1 VAAIAAVCLAAHS
14 ASAQNQIGVNFVAND
29 NPGGGEQPPGGVQNG
44 WVDSLAPTDTA
55 GVYPQ
60 KNWNNLGRFGDS
72 ITLNDGNGVSS
83 GVSIAWTSLGMWH
96 CSGRTGFP
104 PGPPFSD
111 PNAKL
116 MDGFL
121 ESTWGLLG
129 VNGPIAPGTA
139 VTNISN
145 CAPIIFLS
153 GLQQFIANKC
163 GGSYSIVIYC
173 NNDTASG
180 RHSEYWIDAV
190 SSPSSAIV
198 VGAPITPPI
207 FLNDNAQFNGTF
219 TQVCPSATN
228 DAAACSGNYIEF
240 DGLTNDE
247 ILIVSQNISAAP
259 SAVINGIQVI
269 ALGVILPP
277 IVQPPWISPT
287 NVIFLGS
294 TGSTV
299 TISFSTYG
307 CGLSYQWQTDGG
319 GGGSLTN
326 IPGATNSSVVTT
338 PTTAGTWNYDVVV
351 TNSYGSLTSLLATV
365 TVLPASPPILT
376 TDIGGVTPDDP
387 SVAYNTNVYG
397 FMGGNVQFHAEFNAG
412 TMPITNQW
420 VLKLD
425 SGGGYT
431 NIAGATGWYWTVTN
445 VQSSKAGNYELTAT
459 NAVGSSNSTAAHLT
473 ALADPAAPPSNGATN
488 MYANC
493 VMTNHPW
500 AYWKFE
506 ETNDTF
512 FSSMQAYDY
521 SAHNYDA
528 TYGNS
533 TDGSM
538 ATGCKDGG
546 ETLPDLGPVGTGT
559 NSYGGFPANNMC
571 AKMSANHTNG
581 YLTVPPLNLYTNT
594 VTFTMWIKPNA
605 ATLVPSTGL
614 FMNRNG
620 LDAAGIGFGTATN
633 ALGTPCLA
641 YTWDTNSSA
650 TYGWNSGLYPVAG
663 IWNFVACVI
672 TPSNTTMYLYY
683 ASSGGTNLYKAA
695 NSVANGPEAFNG
707 GTTWLGS
714 DNWNNGSTFN
724 GWIDEVAI
732 FTNSLGENQVQD
744 LFLKAL
750 ALQIW
755 PSPPVFYLQP
765 SNTAVFQGQ
774 TLQLTALAFGI
785 PNPAYQWQYLNA
797 TWHNLATTTGRMTTN
812 ATMYWQNFTGAVTSV
827 RAMAYNSCGT
837 NYSDV
842 ATVTYYPAPPV
853 PTNGLWTVNFAIRPT
868 ISDLYHGRG
877 VLGTNMYWNALSG
890 TFIDGVGPQF
900 TNVPPSLLDDGA
912 TVSGINFGSFP
923 IYLGWSGSVGTN
935 NVLLDTF
942 CSFVDFGAAFIFTS
956 VPNGIYKLALYGID
970 GASANLGTIF
980 TVNGVSQSVTNAQ
993 DIAFLPDNT
1002 VVYTNVMVT
1011 NGTLE
1016 VTMVSI
1022 PRGACPT
1029 WGCDGA
1035 FNGAQLQLIAYY
1047 GPNILSL
1054 TNSGKNMVLSYVG
1067 GQLLEATNMSGP
1079 WTTNLTATSPFTI
1092 SPTGQMKFYRVYTNN
1107 IPQ

>member
-1 VAAIAAVCLAAHS
+1 MM
-14 ASAQNQIGVNFVAND
+14 
-29 NPGGGEQPPGGVQNG
+29 
-44 WVDSLAPTDTA
+44 
-55 GVYPQ
+55 
-60 KNWNNLGRFGDS
+60 RF
-72 ITLNDGNGVSS
+72 SS
-83 GVSIAWTSLGMWH
+83 SVKTYLVVRLQQSMEFKSYLWEWE
-96 CSGRTGFP
+96 FP
-104 PGPPFSD
+104 PP
-111 PNAKL
+111 L
-116 MDGFL
+116 
-121 ESTWGLLG
+121 
-129 VNGPIAPGTA
+129 V
-139 VTNISN
+139 
-145 CAPIIFLS
+145 
-153 GLQQFIANKC
+153 
-163 GGSYSIVIYC
+163 
-173 NNDTASG
+173 
-180 RHSEYWIDAV
+180 
-190 SSPSSAIV
+190 
-198 VGAPITPPI
+198 TPP
-207 FLNDNAQFNGTF
+207 
-219 TQVCPSATN
+219 SA
-228 DAAACSGNYIEF
+228 
-240 DGLTNDE
+240 
-247 ILIVSQNISAAP
+247 
-259 SAVINGIQVI
+259 
-269 ALGVILPP
+269 
-277 IVQPPWISPT
+277 SPT
-287 NVIFLGS
+287 NVISLG
-294 TGSTV
+294 TTV
-299 TISFSTYG
+299 TISATAYA
-307 CGLSYQWQTDGG
+307 CGALSYQWQTDGG

-338 PTTAGTWNYDVVV
+338 PTTVGIWNYDVVV

-365 TVLPASPPILT
+365 TVLPASAPILT
-376 TDIGGVTPDDP
+376 SDINQW
-387 SVAYNTNVYG
+387 STNVYS
-397 FMGGNVQFHAEFNAG
+397 FMGGNVQFHVEFNLG

-425 SGGGYT
+425 SGSGYT
-431 NIAGATGWYWTVTN
+431 PIVGATDWYWTVTN
-445 VQSSKAGNYELTAT
+445 VQSSKVGNYELTAT
-459 NAVGSSNSTAAHLT
+459 NGVGSSNSTAAHLT
-473 ALADPAAPPSNGATN
+473 ALADPPPPSSTGVTN

-521 SAHNYDA
+521 STHNYDA

-559 NSYGGFPANNMC
+559 NSYAGFPANNMC
-571 AKMSANHTNG
+571 AKMSANHDNG
-581 YLTVPPLNLYTNT
+581 YLTVPPLNLNTNT
-594 VTFTMWIKPNA
+594 VTFTMWIKPKLA
-605 ATLVPSTGL
+605 AFPKSTGL
-614 FMNRNG
+614 FMNRNDG
-620 LDAAGIGFGTATN
+620 DAAGIGFGTATN
-633 ALGTPCLA
+633 ALGTPCLT
-641 YTWDTNSSA
+641 YTWDTNSAA
-650 TYGWNSGLYPVAG
+650 TYGWNSDLYPVAG

-683 ASSGGTNLYKAA
+683 VSSGGTNLYKAV

-714 DNWNNGSTFN
+714 DNWNNGRTFN

-732 FTNSLGENQVQD
+732 FTNSLGENQIQN

-785 PNPAYQWQYLNA
+785 PTPAYQWQYLNT

-842 ATVTYYPAPPV
+842 ATVTYYLAPPV
-853 PTNGLWTVNFAIRPT
+853 PTNGLWTLNFAITLPNST
-868 ISDLYHGRG
+868 PYHGRG
-877 VLGTNMYWNALSG
+877 VLGTNMYWNALKASMLI
-890 TFIDGVGPQF
+890 FDGVSCAQF
-900 TNVPPSLLDDGA
+900 TNTPPSLLDDGA
-912 TVSGINFGSFP
+912 TVSGINLGSFP
-923 IYLGWSGSVGTN
+923 NYLGFSASVGIN
-935 NVLLDTF
+935 NALLDTYYD
-942 CSFVDFGAAFIFTS
+942 FVRAGALVFTS

-970 GASANLGTIF
+970 GASADLGTIF

-993 DIAFLPDNT
+993 DITFLPDNT
-1002 VVYTNVMVT
+1002 VIYTNVMVT
-1011 NGTLE
+1011 SGTLE
-1016 VTMVSI
+1016 VNMVSI
-1022 PRGACPT
+1022 PRGVCPE